1 MSMKIDMSLVKTLRE
16 RTDAPI
22 MDCKTALEEAGG
34 DLTKAS
40 EILRRKGITKGQEKK
55 DRVTSEG
62 LIASYIHFG
71 GKIGVLVEIN
81 CETDFVARTEEFKN
95 LVKDITMHIAAS
107 NPKYI
112 TQEDVPEEVLKK
124 EMDFY
129 SSQSK
134 DKPAA
139 VLEKIAKGK
148 LKKFFSEVC
157 LLSQP
162 FVKDPNITVGEYI
175 NAFIG
180 KLKENVRVKRFIRYQ
195 LGE

>member
-1 MSMKIDMSLVKTLRE
+1 MSAKIDMSLIKTLRG

-22 MDCKTALEEAGG
+22 MDCKTALEETGG
-34 DLTKAS
+34 DLTKAA
-40 EILRRKGITKGQEKK
+40 EVLRRKGITKGQEKK

-95 LVKDITMHIAAS
+95 LVKDVTMHIAAS
-107 NPKYI
+107 NPKYLS
-112 TQEDVPEEVLKK
+112 QEDVPSDVLKK
-124 EMDFY
+124 ETDLY
-129 SSQSK
+129 NSQVK

-139 VLEKIAKGK
+139 VVEKITKGK

-162 FVKDPNITVGEYI
+162 FIKDPNITVGEYI
-175 NAFIG
+175 SSYIG
-180 KLKENVRVKRFIRYQ
+180 KIKENIRLKRFIRYQ